1 MSSNKC
7 AIAAGLLLVIAVGM
21 TLAAPQKPA
30 EQQQLPVKD
39 GQFNAAKSDPQGS
52 TARNN
57 ERKLRKNDDGEETL
71 EEIQAKSAQYS
82 YDSSIDDSIMDQKI
96 TRQETREGLALKG
109 MYAYSDG
116 FYKREVHYVADE
128 KGYRV
133 VKEISIPI
141 GDGPQVDP
149 NGKADVSSSLSGKYS
164 ITADDIARPIKKNA
178 KKVV

>member
-21 TLAAPQKPA
+21 TLAAPQKPS

-39 GQFNAAKSDPQGS
+39 GQFNAVKSDPQGS
-52 TARNN
+52 T
-57 ERKLRKNDDGEETL
+57 
-71 EEIQAKSAQYS
+71 AKSAQYS